1 MFYIRYSDYSLL
13 TEADIEDRGD
23 HIRINFVR
31 TKQDQFYSGTKSY
44 LPLVGG
50 KFCPVTLYRLY
61 AQQFHFNFGPQGS
74 RMKYLNFMVYN
85 CNGIIKPKY
94 HKSLSYGAAMNGMKE
109 ILAKYGIRKA
119 YTENSFKAG
128 GVTAYIESGN
138 SLEATMIHGRWR
150 GLQTPLY
157 YLRGTDQ
164 YRLNLARNIPKI
176 SDAQFEI

>member
-1 MFYIRYSDYSLL
+1 
-13 TEADIEDRGD
+13 
-23 HIRINFVR
+23 
-31 TKQDQFYSGTKSY
+31 
-44 LPLVGG
+44 
-50 KFCPVTLYRLY
+50 
-61 AQQFHFNFGPQGS
+61 
-74 RMKYLNFMVYN
+74 
-85 CNGIIKPKY
+85 
-94 HKSLSYGAAMNGMKE
+94 MNGMKE

-176 SDAQFEI
+176 SNAQFEI